1 MSEKNLVVRTLR
13 IISVLKGK
21 TLSGLSNTEIAATTE
36 IPAPTVSRILATM
49 VDEGFAIQL
58 DNGRYALGIRMLQ
71 IAQSHADEMTRAQS
85 RINEIQ
91 QRVHAG
97 AQS

>member
-21 TLSGLSNTEIAATTE
+21 TLSGLSNTEIAAATK

-71 IAQSHADEMTRAQS
+71 IAEATAIELDKGQG
-85 RINEIQ
+85 RINELK
-91 QRVHAG
+91 QRVRAG
-97 AQS
+97 ALD